1 MLIDLLRSRR
11 SIRQF
16 QNKTIEA
23 EKIDLLIEAALRA
36 PTSRGLNPWEFI
48 FVSEPKILEKL
59 AGAKAHGSSF
69 VKNAALAVVVCAH
82 PDKSDVWVEDT
93 AIASI
98 ILHLTA
104 ADLGLGSCWVQ
115 IRRREHAAGISA
127 EDYVKKVLGLEQSL
141 VVEAIIAIG
150 YPAEKKAG
158 HNRADL
164 LDERISFERFG
175 AKR

>member
-16 QNKTIEA
+16 QKRQVEP

-36 PTSRGLNPWEFI
+36 PTSRGLNPWEFV
-48 FVSEPKILEKL
+48 FVTEPDRLEKL

-69 VKNAALAVVVCAH
+69 IKNAALAVVVCAH

-98 ILHLTA
+98 ILHLAA

-115 IRRREHAAGISA
+115 IRKRDHDAGTSA
-127 EDYVKKVLGLEQSL
+127 EDFVKKLLGLEPSL
-141 VVEAIIAIG
+141 VVEAVIAIG
-150 YPAEKKAG
+150 YPAETKAG
-158 HNRADL
+158 HDRAEL
-164 LDERISFERFG
+164 LDERISFERYG
-175 AKR
+175 EKR